1 MSSASVRCTDVA
13 GRARNAVA
21 SRPEAARVAQILR
34 SRIISGELAPGQ
46 PVRQE
51 EVAAE
56 LSVSRLPVREALKAI
71 EAEGFVEHR
80 MNAGFAVTKWSVEDF
95 REICFMRQLLE
106 TELLATIRW
115 PTDVE
120 LGRLTDINLA
130 IRQVSARPDA
140 ARVVALNRD
149 LHLAIFSLSPLRRF
163 RAEVQRLW
171 GLWDTYRAIYVRHAS
186 RHDPREWTTVV
197 HDHDQIIA
205 MLRRR
210 NRAGLIKVSDRHR
223 QQGMERALLYV
234 AEVGF

>member
-1 MSSASVRCTDVA
+1 VA
-13 GRARNAVA
+13 GQARNEVA

-34 SRIISGELAPGQ
+34 SRIISGELSPGQ

-95 REICFMRQLLE
+95 RELCLLRKVLE

-115 PTDVE
+115 PTEAE
-120 LGRLTDINLA
+120 LARLADTNSA

-140 ARVVALNRD
+140 TRVVALNRD
-149 LHLAIFSLSPLRRF
+149 LHLAIFALSPLRRF
-163 RAEVQRLW
+163 RDEVRRLW
-171 GLWDTYRAIYVRHAS
+171 GLWDTYRAIYVQHAS
-186 RHDPREWTTVV
+186 RHDPQEWTTVV
-197 HDHDQIIA
+197 SDHDQIIT

-210 NRAGLIKVSDRHR
+210 NRAGLITVSDRHR
-223 QQGMERALLYV
+223 QQGMERALSHV
-234 AEVGF
+234 AEAAGQRQKGR